1 MNERRYAERGDA
13 PDRDET
19 ETFLAE
25 VRRRFQ
31 EGVDADRENREAGL
45 DDLKFLTGEG
55 QWDERV
61 EAQRLKKG
69 LPCLRINTL
78 PQFVGQVAGDI
89 RLNKPAIRVRP
100 AEDGDRQV
108 AEVRQGLIRFI
119 ENRSNAGQ
127 VYSMAGEDQVAC
139 GLGHFRIGLEY
150 AADDVFDQDIRIRHV
165 PNPFGV
171 VWDPQSTDPTGADA
185 RWCFVVDEM
194 DRASFEAAYPDA
206 EGSSLTATPGEGGWT
221 SRDAVRVTE
230 YWEMVERPRT
240 LAVVL
245 RGPQAQPQIL
255 DITGREEAF
264 EGLILT
270 GPDGR
275 PRVRKA
281 MRRTARMW
289 LTNGVDLLEPK
300 PYELPI
306 SRLPIFKVTG
316 REVRTGER
324 RYRFGLIRFAKDP
337 LRMKNLWRSSA
348 AAWLAQAPR
357 QQWLLHATDEAEADR
372 YRNASQSGDPVL
384 IWSGQTP
391 PQRLDP
397 PSSPAALL
405 QEAQFNDQDIKDVT
419 GLHDASLGMR
429 SNETSGRAIL
439 ARERQGDVAT
449 FMYHDNLRLSIK
461 ACGEVANELIPL
473 VYDTPRTVMI
483 LGDDETLKQAR
494 VNDPFADG
502 GLIDLKTGKY
512 DVVVESGPS
521 FSTRRVEAAESMM
534 AFVQAV
540 PQAAAL
546 AGDLIARAQDW
557 PSADVIGERLKKALP
572 PGLVEPEGPV
582 PPQQQ
587 AAQIQAQA
595 QAQQMRQAA
604 QAAAVRKAELELA
617 EHAARARLAEAEAA
631 KAELEVR
638 RLAMGEQA
646 ERLRFESRPD
656 SPILY

>member
-1 MNERRYAERGDA
+1 METFMDHRLSAERGDA

-19 ETFLAE
+19 ASFLVE

-31 EGVDADRENREAGL
+31 EGADADRENRDAGL

-127 VYSMAGEDQVAC
+127 VYSLAGEDQVAC

-150 AADDVFDQDIRIRHV
+150 AADDAFDQDIRIRHV
-165 PNPFGV
+165 PNPFAV

-206 EGSSLTATPGEGGWT
+206 ESSSLTTPMSEQGWT
-221 SRDAVRVTE
+221 SRDTVRVTE

-240 LAVVL
+240 LAAVL
-245 RGPQAQPQIL
+245 RAPDAQPQIL

-264 EGLILT
+264 AGMILT

-275 PRVRKA
+275 PRMRKA

-289 LTNGVDLLEPK
+289 LTNGFDLLEAE

-316 REVRTGER
+316 REVRVGER

-357 QQWLLHATDEAEADR
+357 QQWLLHASDEAEADR
-372 YRNASQSGDPVL
+372 YRAASQSGDPVL

-397 PSSPAALL
+397 PSAPSALL
-405 QEAQFNDQDIKDVT
+405 QEAQFNDQDIRDVT
-419 GLHDASLGMR
+419 GLHEASLGMR
-429 SNETSGRAIL
+429 SNETSGKAIL

-494 VNDPFADG
+494 VNDPYADG

-572 PGLVEPEGPV
+572 PGLAEEPRDAGRPDPRV
-582 PPQQQ
+582 M
-587 AAQIQAQA
+587 AAQHQAM
-595 QAQQMRQAA
+595 QMQ
-604 QAAAVRKAELELA
+604 QAAAVRRTELELA
-617 EHAARARLAEAEAA
+617 EQAARARLAEAQAA

-638 RLAMGEQA
+638 RLVAQQQGVGG
-646 ERLRFESRPD
+646 PG
-656 SPILY
+656 PIMNGANHA

>member
-1 MNERRYAERGDA
+1 MNHRLSAEGAAA
-13 PDRDET
+13 PDHDDT

-31 EGVDADRENREAGL
+31 EGVDADRENREVGL

-119 ENRSNAGQ
+119 ENRSNAGM

-150 AADDVFDQDIRIRHV
+150 AADDAFDQDIRIRHV

-194 DRASFEAAYPDA
+194 DRASFKAAYPDA
-206 EGSSLTATPGEGGWT
+206 EGSSPTATPGEGGWT
-221 SRDAVRVTE
+221 GRDTIRVTE

-275 PRVRKA
+275 PRMRKA
-281 MRRTARMW
+281 MRRTAQMW
-289 LTNGVDLLEPK
+289 LTNGHELLEPE

-372 YRNASQSGDPVL
+372 YRNASQTGDPVL

-494 VNDPFADG
+494 VNDSSADG
-502 GLIDLKTGKY
+502 GLIDLKIGKY

-557 PSADVIGERLKKALP
+557 PSAEVIGERLKKALP
-572 PGLVEPEGPV
+572 PGLVEEPRDAGLPDPRV
-582 PPQQQ
+582 MAQQQ
-587 AAQIQAQA
+587 RAMQIQ
-595 QAQQMRQAA
+595 QAA
-604 QAAAVRKAELELA
+604 QAAAMRKAELELA
-617 EHAARARLAEAEAA
+617 EQAARARLAEAQAA
-631 KAELEVR
+631 RAEMEVQ
-638 RLAMGEQA
+638 RLASQQLGLGAPGQ
-646 ERLRFESRPD
+646 L
-656 SPILY
+656 

>member
-1 MNERRYAERGDA
+1 MDHRHSTEGAPA

-19 ETFLAE
+19 ETFLGE

-89 RLNKPAIRVRP
+89 RQNKPSIRVRP
-100 AEDGDRQV
+100 AEDGDRRV

-127 VYSMAGEDQVAC
+127 VYSLAGEDQVAC

-150 AADDVFDQDIRIRHV
+150 AADDAFDQDIRIRHV
-165 PNPFGV
+165 PNPFAV

-194 DRASFEAAYPDA
+194 DRASFEAAYPEA
-206 EGSSLTATPGEGGWT
+206 EDSSLTTPLAEQGWT
-221 SRDAVRVTE
+221 SRETVRVTE

-245 RGPQAQPQIL
+245 RPADAQAQIL
-255 DITGREEAF
+255 DITGREAAF
-264 EGLILT
+264 AGLIAM

-275 PRVRKA
+275 PRVRKV
-281 MRRTARMW
+281 MRRMARMW
-289 LTNGVDLLEPK
+289 LTNGHALLEPE

-316 REVRTGER
+316 REVRVGER

-372 YRNASQSGDPVL
+372 YRRASQSGDPVL

-397 PSSPAALL
+397 PSAPSALL

-449 FMYHDNLRLSIK
+449 FMYHDNLRLAIK

-473 VYDTPRTVMI
+473 VYDAPRTVMI
-483 LGDDETLKQAR
+483 LGEDETLKQAR
-494 VNDPFADG
+494 VNDPAAEG
-502 GLIDLKTGKY
+502 GLIDLKAGKY
-512 DVVVESGPS
+512 DVVVDTGPS

-546 AGDLIARAQDW
+546 AGDLIAKAQDW
-557 PSADVIGERLKKALP
+557 PNAEVIGERLKRALL
-572 PGLVEPEGPV
+572 PGLAEPAPGGPA
-582 PPQQQ
+582 PDPRIMAQQQMAQQQ
-587 AAQIQAQA
+587 ALQLQQAT
-595 QAQQMRQAA
+595 
-604 QAAAVRKAELELA
+604 QAAAMRKAELELA
-617 EHAARARLAEAEAA
+617 EQAARARLAEAQAA

-638 RLAMGEQA
+638 RLAAATAGETGQG
-646 ERLRFESRPD
+646 
-656 SPILY
+656 